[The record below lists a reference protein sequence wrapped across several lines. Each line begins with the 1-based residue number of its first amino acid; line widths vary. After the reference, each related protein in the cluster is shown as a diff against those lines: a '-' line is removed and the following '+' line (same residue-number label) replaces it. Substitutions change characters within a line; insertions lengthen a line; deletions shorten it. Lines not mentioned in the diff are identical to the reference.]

1 MTIEPW
7 MFFAAVILLL
17 FGIGKL
23 QTEVGRLRDDLDD
36 RNRELDE
43 KLEEMC
49 RQLYER
55 LDEVENSAVDPNWRK
70 GPFDEILGR
79 RLYEKE

>member
-7 MFFAAVILLL
+7 MFFGALILLM

-23 QTEVGRLRDDLDD
+23 LTEIARLRDDLDD

-43 KLEEMC
+43 KLEEMY

-79 RLYEKE
+79 RPYEKE